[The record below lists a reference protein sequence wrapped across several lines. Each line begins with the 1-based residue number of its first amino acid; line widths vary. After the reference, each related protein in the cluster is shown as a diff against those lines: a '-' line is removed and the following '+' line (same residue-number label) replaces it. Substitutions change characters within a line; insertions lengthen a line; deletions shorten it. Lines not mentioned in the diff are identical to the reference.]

1 MEERDVIQRIK
12 EKKIIAIVRGF
23 EPEECLALAG
33 ALHKGGIG
41 LVEVTFDQKDPG
53 QFHKT
58 ADAIRLICEE
68 FAGEVLPGA
77 GTVLTPG
84 QVDLAKEAGA
94 AYIISPDANEEVI
107 RYTKEQRLV
116 SIPGAM
122 SPTEAVKAHHAG
134 ADFVK
139 IFPVSNLGSAYV
151 KAIKA
156 PLGHIDMLAVGG
168 VSPQNIR
175 EFLDAGAAGAGVGG
189 LLTRREYVKN
199 REFGKITELAEEYV
213 RQAGAGTSLH

>member
-1 MEERDVIQRIK
+1 MGERDVIQRIR

-23 EPEECLALAG
+23 EPEECLALAK
-33 ALHKGGIG
+33 ALHRGGIE
-41 LVEVTFDQKDPG
+41 LIEVTFDQKDPK
-53 QFHKT
+53 QFYKT
-58 ADAIRLICEE
+58 ADSIRMIRDEL
-68 FAGEVLPGA
+68 AGAVLPGA
-77 GTVLTPG
+77 GTVLS
-84 QVDLAKEAGA
+84 QEQADMAKEAGA
-94 AYIISPDANEEVI
+94 AYIISPDTNEEVI
-107 RYTKEQRLV
+107 RYTKDLGLV

-122 SPTEAVKAHHAG
+122 SPTEAVKARRAG

-175 EFLDAGAAGAGVGG
+175 EFLEAGASGAGVGG
-189 LLTRREYVKN
+189 LLTRREYIKE
-199 REFGKITELAEEYV
+199 RKFDKITELAKEYV
-213 RQAGAGTSLH
+213 KNAGV